1 MRIKQ
6 MQVGPIGTNCYLLA
20 DDLSHCAIIDPGGN
34 AGTILAELKK
44 SGLLPEMIL
53 LTHGHYDHTGGVAE
67 LRKALGVPV
76 YLHPADKALLG
87 DQIMPDIGP
96 TRDYKGGDILT
107 LGSLALHVIHTPGHT
122 PGGVTLR
129 AEDALFTGDTLFCGS
144 MGRTDL
150 PGGSYEEIMLSLK
163 CLGRLP
169 GDYRVLP
176 GHEGSSTLEE
186 ERKTNYYLVQALGD

>member
-1 MRIKQ
+1 
-6 MQVGPIGTNCYLLA
+6 GTNCYLLA

-34 AGTILAELKK
+34 AGAILAELKK

-67 LRKALGVPV
+67 LRKALGIPV

-107 LGSLALHVIHTPGHT
+107 LGALALHVIHTPGHT

-163 CLGRLP
+163 CLGKLP

-186 ERKTNYYLVQALGD
+186 ERKTNYYLLEALGD